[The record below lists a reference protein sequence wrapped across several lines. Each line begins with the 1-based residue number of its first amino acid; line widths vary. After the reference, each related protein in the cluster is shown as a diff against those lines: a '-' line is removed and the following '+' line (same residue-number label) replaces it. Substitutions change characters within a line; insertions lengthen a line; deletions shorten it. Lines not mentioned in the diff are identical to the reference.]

1 MTSKAFDIVVYG
13 ATGYTGQLIIEY
25 LNQQY
30 GNGNDV
36 TWAIA
41 GRNKGKLEAVRDSSG
56 LAADTPLVVADFTD
70 EASMQAMM
78 DSAKT
83 IISTVGPYQLYGEL
97 LISLCAAT
105 GTDYVDLCGEPT
117 WMRQMID
124 RYNAKAQASGARI
137 VFSCGIDSIPSDM
150 GIYRLQKLAEEKTG
164 HTCKHVECRVRS
176 MVGGFSGGTAATL
189 KASIGAAQ
197 ADADVMALAMN
208 HYALVPG
215 FTGVEQPA
223 GDQIVYSEELHSWVT
238 PFIMAPINT
247 RNIHR
252 SNALLGHY
260 YGEDFTYDEMMLT
273 GDGEQGEA
281 LAQQIASDTSLLGPD
296 APKPGEGPNEEELA
310 AGSYDFMYIGRTVDG
325 GKMVVSVKADADPCY
340 GSTSRMISEAAMC
353 LLKDATDTAG
363 GIWTSAPAMGD
374 HLIERLEKN
383 AGLVFTLEEE

>member
-70 EASMQAMM
+70 EASMQAMV

-137 VFSCGIDSIPSDM
+137 VFSCGIDSIHQ
-150 GIYRLQKLAEEKTG
+150 IW
-164 HTCKHVECRVRS
+164 V
-176 MVGGFSGGTAATL
+176 F
-189 KASIGAAQ
+189 
-197 ADADVMALAMN
+197 
-208 HYALVPG
+208 
-215 FTGVEQPA
+215 
-223 GDQIVYSEELHSWVT
+223 IVYKNWPKKKQGIHASMLSVAYVAWWVAFRGARQ
-238 PFIMAPINT
+238 P
-247 RNIHR
+247 H
-252 SNALLGHY
+252 
-260 YGEDFTYDEMMLT
+260 
-273 GDGEQGEA
+273 
-281 LAQQIASDTSLLGPD
+281 
-296 APKPGEGPNEEELA
+296 
-310 AGSYDFMYIGRTVDG
+310 
-325 GKMVVSVKADADPCY
+325 
-340 GSTSRMISEAAMC
+340 
-353 LLKDATDTAG
+353 
-363 GIWTSAPAMGD
+363 
-374 HLIERLEKN
+374 
-383 AGLVFTLEEE
+383 